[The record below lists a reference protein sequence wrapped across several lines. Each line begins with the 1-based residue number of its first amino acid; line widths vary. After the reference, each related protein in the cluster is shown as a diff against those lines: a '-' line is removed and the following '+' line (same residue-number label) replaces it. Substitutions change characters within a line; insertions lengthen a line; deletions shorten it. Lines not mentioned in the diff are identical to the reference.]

1 MKKIIAFAIL
11 FSFGNIWANTQALQ
25 TVKKLVGFIRFKK
38 NDQALSLI
46 DTKTFSKNLL
56 KTNWEKLSADEQ
68 NQFEDAMKNYI
79 KNKSFPQALQ
89 YFDKIDINYG
99 TPKSKQNLIE
109 LPGSILYKGSDKI
122 TFSWLFQEVDGKLKV
137 TDFIDARGKLAT
149 EHFGTTKIIPAY
161 EKKGI
166 KELIEL
172 IKKESN

>member
-1 MKKIIAFAIL
+1 MKKILVITVL
-11 FSFGNIWANTQALQ
+11 FSFGTIWANSAALP

-38 NDQALSLI
+38 NEQALALI

-56 KTNWEKLSADEQ
+56 KSNWEKLSAEEQ
-68 NQFEDAMKNYI
+68 NDFEDAMKNYI

-99 TPKSKQNLIE
+99 TPKAKASSTE

-122 TFSWLFQEVDGKLKV
+122 TFSWVFAESDGKLKV

-149 EHFGTTKIIPAY
+149 EHFGSTKIIPAY

-166 KELIEL
+166 KELIDL
-172 IKKESN
+172 IKKESK